1 MIERRRSLL
10 YLPSSSE
17 HMMAKAGTRGADV
30 LVLDLEDGVHP
41 HKKEAARD
49 NLSSALSEYDWGDSE
64 IFVRTN
70 GLDTEWVTRDLEMI
84 LDVCPCGAVLPKC
97 EDVVRVGGVASRLSP
112 NIPLFLMIETA
123 KGVLEVP
130 KLAELPNVAGL
141 FFGAADFR
149 EDLRSQML
157 PDEEDILLA
166 RSQVVLAAR
175 AAGIEAFDTPWFEYR
190 DVKGLEAS
198 SERARKLGFDG
209 KTAIH
214 PIQIEPINRAFCPTQ
229 AEVER
234 ARQII
239 ELMDQAS
246 IQEKNVATLD
256 NEMIEALH
264 VKGARR
270 ILRRYESMKR

>member
-1 MIERRRSLL
+1 VIERRRSLL

-49 NLSSALSEYDWGDSE
+49 NLGSALSQYDWRDSE
-64 IFVRTN
+64 IFVRIN
-70 GLDTEWVTRDLEMI
+70 GLDTEWVARDLEMI

-97 EDVVRVGGVASRLSP
+97 EDVVRVGGVASQLSP

-130 KLAELPNVAGL
+130 KLAQLPNVAGL

-149 EDLRSQML
+149 EDLRSQIL

-214 PIQIEPINRAFCPTQ
+214 PIQVEPINRAFCPTQ
-229 AEVER
+229 VEVER

-246 IQEKNVATLD
+246 MQGKNVATLD

-270 ILRRYESMKR
+270 ILLRSESMKT

>member
-49 NLSSALSEYDWGDSE
+49 NLGSALSQYDWRDSE
-64 IFVRTN
+64 IFVRIN
-70 GLDTEWVTRDLEMI
+70 GLDTEWVARDLEMI

-97 EDVVRVGGVASRLSP
+97 EDVVRVGGVASQLSP

-130 KLAELPNVAGL
+130 KLAQLPNVSGL

-149 EDLRSQML
+149 EDLRSQIL

-214 PIQIEPINRAFCPTQ
+214 PIQVEPINRAFCPTQ
-229 AEVER
+229 VEVER

-246 IQEKNVATLD
+246 MQGKNVATLD

-270 ILRRYESMKR
+270 ILLRSESMKT

>member
-1 MIERRRSLL
+1 
-10 YLPSSSE
+10 
-17 HMMAKAGTRGADV
+17 
-30 LVLDLEDGVHP
+30 
-41 HKKEAARD
+41 
-49 NLSSALSEYDWGDSE
+49 
-64 IFVRTN
+64 
-70 GLDTEWVTRDLEMI
+70 MI

-97 EDVVRVGGVASRLSP
+97 EDVVRVGGVASQLSP

-130 KLAELPNVAGL
+130 KLAQLPNVAGL

-149 EDLRSQML
+149 EDLRSQIL

-214 PIQIEPINRAFCPTQ
+214 PIQVEPINRAFCPTQ
-229 AEVER
+229 VEVER

-246 IQEKNVATLD
+246 MQGKNVATLD

-270 ILRRYESMKR
+270 ILLRSESMKT

>member
-49 NLSSALSEYDWGDSE
+49 NLGSALSQHHWRDSE

-130 KLAELPNVAGL
+130 KLAQLPNVAGL

-214 PIQIEPINRAFCPTQ
+214 PIQIEPINRSFCPTQ
-229 AEVER
+229 AEGER

-246 IQEKNVATLD
+246 IQGKNVATLD

-270 ILRRYESMKR
+270 ILRRFESMKT